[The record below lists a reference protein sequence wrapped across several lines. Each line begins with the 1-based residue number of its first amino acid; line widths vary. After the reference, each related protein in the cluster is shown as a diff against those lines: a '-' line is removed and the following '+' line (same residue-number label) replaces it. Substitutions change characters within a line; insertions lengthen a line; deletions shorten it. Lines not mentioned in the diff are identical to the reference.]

1 MTTPARNRLLEEVT
15 AEPTRIN
22 VMEVIKR
29 YVDDTG
35 IGFSDLPDD
44 LHTQLCDI
52 FHKKSK

>member
-15 AEPTRIN
+15 AAPTRIN